1 MRAPSQ
7 GGSGRTR
14 AQLYGRFLM
23 IRLLSVLVL
32 GVAVCAFTAPAART
46 VAADK
51 AEKDGAKEVKLE
63 GLICCG
69 KCELKEVEKCHV
81 TIVAEK
87 GGKKTTYWFDDK
99 SSKKYHG
106 DICQTPTKGSVT
118 GTVKKDGDKN
128 IITVTD
134 LKYAK

>member
-1 MRAPSQ
+1 
-7 GGSGRTR
+7 
-14 AQLYGRFLM
+14 M

-32 GVAVCAFTAPAART
+32 GVAVCAFTAPA

-51 AEKDGAKEVKLE
+51 EVKLD
-63 GLICCG
+63 GTICCG
-69 KCELKEVEKCHV
+69 KCELKESPKCHV
-81 TIVAEK
+81 TIVSEK

-106 DICQTPTKGSVT
+106 DICTTPTKGTVT

>member
-51 AEKDGAKEVKLE
+51 DDAKEVKLE
-63 GLICCG
+63 GTICCG
-69 KCELKEVEKCHV
+69 KCELKEVEKCAV
-81 TIVAEK
+81 TIVSEK
-87 GGKKTTYWFDDK
+87 GGKKTTYWFDEK

-118 GTVKKDGDKN
+118 GTVKKDGDKMM
-128 IITVTD
+128 ITVTD
-134 LKYAK
+134 LKFAK